1 MKMKSILLLML
12 ALCLTVCLCACGD
25 DTATEKE
32 DNKTTIAS
40 VDAETTAPSVAP
52 STTTDSNDANL
63 TENGSTTTTTSV
75 VTGPTQPV
83 NGKANYTV
91 IVTDEAGNPVPGAFV
106 QLCLESCI
114 PSLTNAQGVASYAN
128 MDVAD
133 YKVSFITV
141 PAGYEMPS
149 DNFYFE
155 KDTYEMTLVLK
166 AAN

>member
-12 ALCLTVCLCACGD
+12 ALCLTVGLCACGN
-25 DTATEKE
+25 DTT
-32 DNKTTIAS
+32 DNKDSKTTTAA
-40 VDAETTAPSVAP
+40 VDTEATAPSIAP
-52 STTTDSNDANL
+52 STTVSNDANP
-63 TENGSTTTTTSV
+63 TENDSTTTTAPV

-91 IVTDEAGNPVPGAFV
+91 IVTDEAGNPIPGAFV

-114 PSLTNAQGVASYAN
+114 PTVTNAQGVANYAN
-128 MDVAD
+128 MAVAD
-133 YKVSFITV
+133 YKVSFISV

>member
-12 ALCLTVCLCACGD
+12 ALCLTVCLCACGN
-25 DTATEKE
+25 DTT
-32 DNKTTIAS
+32 DNKDNQTTAAS
-40 VDAETTAPSVAP
+40 VDAETTAPSIAP
-52 STTTDSNDANL
+52 STTTESNDSIP
-63 TENGSTTTTTSV
+63 TENDSTTTSATV

-91 IVTDEAGNPVPGAFV
+91 IVTDEAGNPIPGAFV

-114 PSLTNAQGVASYAN
+114 PTVTNAQGVANYAN
-128 MDVAD
+128 MAVAD
-133 YKVSFITV
+133 YKVSFISV

>member
-25 DTATEKE
+25 DTNTEKK
-32 DNKTTIAS
+32 DNQTTAAS
-40 VDAETTAPSVAP
+40 VDAETTVPIVTP
-52 STTTDSNDANL
+52 STTVSNDANP
-63 TENGSTTTTTSV
+63 TENDSTTTTAPV

-91 IVTDEAGNPVPGAFV
+91 IVTDEAGNPVSGAFV

-114 PSLTNAQGVASYAN
+114 PCITNGQGVASYSN